1 VPPTIRIN
9 FYIMPRKKDG
19 SACRRGRIN
28 SLLLKENNP
37 VLNLK
42 ILEKKK
48 FDFLE
53 KLKQRFPLVEIFLV
67 GGAVRDL
74 LLSKKTQDYDF
85 VIRRVKVK
93 DLEEFLNSQGK
104 VNLVGQ
110 TFGVFKFVPKGGDK
124 QNPFDI
130 ALPRRDFSLGTG
142 GYRDVEIQTNPGL
155 SIKKDLSRRDFTI
168 NAMALKW
175 EKFDKKGI
183 GHWKIID
190 PYHGIKDLKKKI
202 IRAVR
207 NPKERFKEDYSRML
221 RGIRFS
227 CQLGGFS
234 AKGGPASGWEI
245 EKKTWSALKSQMKF
259 INKISREV
267 KSVSNGKIVEPK
279 VIEKRV
285 VPYEV
290 IAKEFLKAFIF
301 NPVQAFDLYDQSG
314 GFKELTP
321 EVLKMKNCPQPEN
334 YHTEGDVWEHTRLSL
349 EKLSSPNLEKKCGKG
364 APSSEVI
371 IATLFHDL
379 GKPYTIQTPEEH
391 GTDRIRFN
399 DHDVVGAKKAKKI
412 AQRLKLS
419 SPEKVGINID
429 EMAWLIEQHMVLIK
443 GDITKMRPR
452 TIEKYFFNPHYSGQ
466 KLLQISFA
474 DISATITKEGPVSFD
489 KFNQMIER
497 ISGLKELSENKKELP
512 KPLITGD
519 DIMKE
524 FNLSPGPRI
533 GKLLELI
540 RAGQLSK
547 KIKNKEQAL
556 NFLKKKINKKS

>member
-1 VPPTIRIN
+1 
-9 FYIMPRKKDG
+9 MPQKKD
-19 SACRRGRIN
+19 RIN
-28 SLLLKENNP
+28 SLLVKKNNS

-48 FDFLE
+48 FNFLE
-53 KLKQRFPLVEIFLV
+53 ELKQRFPSAEIFLV

-93 DLEEFLNSQGK
+93 DLEEFLSNKGK

-110 TFGVFKFVPKGGDK
+110 IFGVFKFVPKGGDK

-130 ALPRRDFSLGTG
+130 ALPRKDFSLGTG
-142 GYRDVEIQTNPGL
+142 GYRDVEIQTSPGL
-155 SIKKDLSRRDFTI
+155 SIKRDLSRRDFTI

-175 EKFDKKGI
+175 EKFDKRGI
-183 GHWKIID
+183 GYWQIID
-190 PYHGIKDLKKKI
+190 PYHGIEDLKKKI

-207 NPKERFKEDYSRML
+207 DPKERFKEDYSRML

-227 CQLGGFS
+227 CQLDF
-234 AKGGPASGWEI
+234 EI
-245 EKKTWSALKSQMKF
+245 EEETWRALKSQIKF
-259 INKISREV
+259 INKISR
-267 KSVSNGKIVEPK
+267 KARSVSNGKIVEVK
-279 VIEKRV
+279 IIEKRV

-290 IAKEFLKAFIF
+290 IAKEFLKAFVF
-301 NPVQAFDLYDQSG
+301 NPVRAFDLYDQSG
-314 GFKELTP
+314 GFKELIP

-334 YHTEGDVWEHTRLSL
+334 YHMEGDVWKHTRLSL
-349 EKLSSPNLEKKCGKG
+349 EKLSSPDLKKRCGKG
-364 APSSEVI
+364 ALSNEVI
-371 IATLFHDL
+371 MATLFHDL

-399 DHDVVGAKKAKKI
+399 DHDVVGAEKAKKI
-412 AQRLKLS
+412 ARRLKLS
-419 SPEKVGINID
+419 SPDKVGIDID
-429 EMAWLIEQHMVLIK
+429 EMAWLIKQHMVLIK
-443 GDITKMRPR
+443 GDIAKMRPR

-474 DISATITKEGPVSFD
+474 DISATITKKGPLSFD
-489 KFNQMIER
+489 KFNQMLER
-497 ISGLKELSENKKELP
+497 IHGLKELSESKKELP

-524 FNLSPGPRI
+524 FNLSPGPQV
-533 GKLLELI
+533 GKLLESV
-540 RAGQLSK
+540 RTGQLSRR
-547 KIKNKEQAL
+547 IKNKKQAL
-556 NFLKKKINKKS
+556 NFLKKKVRKKS

>member
-1 VPPTIRIN
+1 
-9 FYIMPRKKDG
+9 MPIKKDR
-19 SACRRGRIN
+19 SACRRDRIN
-28 SLLLKENNP
+28 SLLVKKNNP

-48 FDFLE
+48 FNFLE
-53 KLKQRFPLVEIFLV
+53 ELKQRFPSAEIFLV
-67 GGAVRDL
+67 GGAVRGL
-74 LLSKKTQDYDF
+74 LLSRKTQDYDF

-93 DLEEFLNSQGK
+93 VLEEFLNSQGK

-110 TFGVFKFVPKGGDK
+110 TFGVFKFIPKRGDK

-130 ALPRRDFSLGTG
+130 ALPRKDFSLGTG
-142 GYRDVEIQTNPGL
+142 GYRDVEIQTSPGL

-175 EKFDKKGI
+175 EKFDKRGI
-183 GHWKIID
+183 GHWQIID
-190 PYHGIKDLKKKI
+190 PYHGIEDLKKKI

-207 NPKERFKEDYSRML
+207 DPKERFKEDYSRML
-221 RGIRFS
+221 RAIRFA
-227 CQLGGFS
+227 CQLDF
-234 AKGGPASGWEI
+234 KI
-245 EKKTWSALKSQMKF
+245 EEDTWKALKSQMKF

-290 IAKEFLKAFIF
+290 IAKEFLKTFMCQ
-301 NPVQAFDLYDQSG
+301 PVQAFDLYDQSG
-314 GFKELTP
+314 GFKELIP

-334 YHTEGDVWEHTRLSL
+334 YHMEGDVWEHTRLSL
-349 EKLSSPNLEKKCGKG
+349 EKLSSTNLRKKCGKG
-364 APSSEVI
+364 TLSNEVI

-399 DHDVVGAKKAKKI
+399 EHDVIGAQKARDI
-412 AQRLKLS
+412 AKRLKLS
-419 SPEKVGINID
+419 SPDKVGIDID

-452 TIEKYFFNPHYSGQ
+452 TIEKYFFNSHYSGQ

-474 DISATITKEGPVSFD
+474 DISATITKKGPLSFD
-489 KFNQMIER
+489 KFDQMLER
-497 ISGLKELSENKKELP
+497 IYGLKELSESKKELP

-524 FNLSPGPRI
+524 FNLSPGPQVGR
-533 GKLLELI
+533 LLESV
-540 RAGQLSK
+540 RTGQLSK

-556 NFLKKKINKKS
+556 NFLKKKNKKKS